1 MKPKGNACSST
12 AVRSQVSC
20 IQLHPI
26 AVPNSGTNT
35 SCRILRPVRGEPF
48 CKRMTKGPDTSTPQ
62 GIKTIAPKEQG
73 GYSSSELLNWAP
85 PRRKE
90 GAGKGNESKWLEV
103 LDFICKISQQQVQ
116 RSSEIKRLQMP
127 LVCTAQRAQ
136 AQKPNISSAVRSAS
150 HHHFLASSIF
160 GGKKKK
166 NYQADHKIF
175 LCWHKTSFTLSSSE
189 TL

>member
-1 MKPKGNACSST
+1 MHVPQQQSGPRYHVASST
-12 AVRSQVSC
+12 
-20 IQLHPI
+20 PT

-116 RSSEIKRLQMP
+116 RSGEIKHLQTP

-150 HHHFLASSIF
+150 HHHFLASSNF
-160 GGKKKK
+160 GKKKK
-166 NYQADHKIF
+166 HYQADHKIF